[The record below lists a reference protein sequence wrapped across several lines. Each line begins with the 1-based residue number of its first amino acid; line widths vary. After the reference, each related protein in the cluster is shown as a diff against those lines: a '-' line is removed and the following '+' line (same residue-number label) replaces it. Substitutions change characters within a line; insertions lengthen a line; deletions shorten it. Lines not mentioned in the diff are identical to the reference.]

1 MRTGSHRQTVGAAAL
16 VAVLGSACAF
26 AQPGVFPSRP
36 VRLIVPYPPG
46 GGSDVIARILAPKMS
61 EGFGQQVVIDN
72 RAGAATII
80 GLDMLAKSPPDG
92 YTFGIATSTLAVNST
107 LNKSLPF
114 DTARDFAP
122 IMLAA
127 DGLYVLVVHP
137 SLAAKSVREL
147 VALAKAAPG
156 KLNSAIAG
164 SGTPMHMG
172 LAQFNAMVGSR
183 IPGVIY
189 KGAGPALTSLLG
201 GETQMAFISM
211 PTVAAHI
218 QAGKLRALAVTGER
232 RSPAAPDLPTASE
245 SGLPGFALSGWYGFL
260 APAKTGTA
268 QINRLNAELR
278 KALAHPDAEAASAR
292 FRRRCGGQHSCRIQR
307 VSARGDRQVGQGRA
321 RGEHPGRVA
330 GLPAG
335 EASGGG
341 GRLAVLV
348 ERCAELLG
356 ELLDGQ

>member
-1 MRTGSHRQTVGAAAL
+1 MKRVAAAGI
-16 VAVLGSACAF
+16 AGVLTLPAAF
-26 AQPGVFPSRP
+26 AQPAGVSPFPIRP
-36 VRLIVPYPPG
+36 IRLIVPYPPG

-80 GLDMLAKSPPDG
+80 GLDLLAKSPPDG

-114 DTARDFAP
+114 DTVRDFAP

-137 SLAAKSVREL
+137 SVVAKSVREL
-147 VALAKAAPG
+147 VALARSAPG
-156 KLNSAIAG
+156 RLNSAIAG

-172 LAQFNAMVGSR
+172 LAQFNAMAGTR
-183 IPGVIY
+183 IPGIIY

-211 PTVAAHI
+211 PTVTAYI
-218 QAGKLRALAVTGER
+218 QAGRLRALAVTGER
-232 RSPAAPDLPTASE
+232 RSAAAPGLPTANE

-260 APAKTGTA
+260 APAKTGA
-268 QINRLNAELR
+268 LQINRLNAELR
-278 KALAHPDAEAASAR
+278 KALAHPEVK
-292 FRRRCGGQHSCRIQR
+292 QR
-307 VSARGDRQVGQGRA
+307 LLEFGADV
-321 RGEHPGRVA
+321 VA
-330 GLPAG
+330 GTPAEFG
-335 EASGGG
+335 VFLRAEIAKWGKVVREANIQP
-341 GRLAVLV
+341 
-348 ERCAELLG
+348 E
-356 ELLDGQ
+356 